1 MKCLNCQ
8 EETKNPKFCC
18 RTCAAIYNNKKTPKR
33 KLTRLCSCLDCANIV
48 RNYRS
53 SLCESHYQEHLKHK
67 KDFILETTIGE
78 YRDRNKLL
86 HSSSTHA
93 HIRGLARSWFKEL
106 TKKPCASCG
115 YDKHV
120 ELCHIKAMASFTE
133 DSLIKEVNNKD
144 NIVQLCPNCHWE
156 FDNGLLNREQ
166 GWQDS
171 NLH

>member
-1 MKCLNCQ
+1 MKCLHCQ

-18 RTCAAIYNNKKTPKR
+18 RTCAAIYNNKKSPKR
-33 KLTRLCSCLDCANIV
+33 KLTRLCSCLDCKSIV

-53 SLCESHYQEHLKHK
+53 SRCETHYQEYLKCK
-67 KDFILETTIGE
+67 KDSILETTIGE

-106 TKKPCASCG
+106 TKKPCAACG
-115 YDKHV
+115 YNKHV

-156 FDNGLLNREQ
+156 FDNGLLSRQQ